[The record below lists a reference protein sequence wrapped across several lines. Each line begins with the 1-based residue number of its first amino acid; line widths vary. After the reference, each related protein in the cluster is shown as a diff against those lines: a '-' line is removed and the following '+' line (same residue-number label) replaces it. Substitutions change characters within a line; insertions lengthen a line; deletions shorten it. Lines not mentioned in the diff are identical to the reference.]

1 MKKKLLLLLS
11 SVCVFSFMSQAQ
23 KTGRYTVYGGV
34 LGGGNYSHYFF
45 CDKQSDFDNAYR
57 FGWNAGLYFGVPVTK
72 TFSIE
77 PQVMFNRVG
86 GQFLYKDK
94 LANPANDDLRADYI
108 SVPVLFKFNI
118 GRNFDVFAGPQFD
131 FLMKA
136 REVNSGADVK
146 EYMKSTDIAATGGFE
161 VFPRN
166 RVTFYG
172 RYYRGFQN
180 VADGGTPTFYNEG
193 FQAGL
198 KFKLFGKQVK
208 AAPIVVPVPSKP
220 TAVDSDGDGVP
231 DSKDKCPDMAGL
243 AKYNGCPIPDSDNDG
258 VNDEEDKCPNIPG
271 VAKYQGCPVPDSDND
286 GVNDEEDKCPNIS
299 GVARYHGCPIPDTD
313 NDGINDEQDKCPTVA
328 GTRENHGCPE
338 IKKETIAKVQK
349 AANAIFFQT
358 GKAAILPKSN
368 AQLNEIVKVLNTDPS
383 LYLDIKGHTDNVGK
397 AEANQ
402 KLSQQRADA
411 VKAYMVKKGISEDR
425 ITSAGY
431 GDSMPIAPNTTAVG
445 RQKNRRVEMVLQN
458 YK

>member
-1 MKKKLLLLLS
+1 MKKKLFLLLGS
-11 SVCVFSFMSQAQ
+11 ACVFSFMSQAQ
-23 KTGRYTVYGGV
+23 KTDHYSVYGGI

-45 CDKQSDFDNAYR
+45 CDKPTEFSNAYR
-57 FGWNAGLYFGVPVTK
+57 FGWNAGGYLGIPVTK

-77 PQVMFNRVG
+77 PQVMFKRVG
-86 GQFLYKDK
+86 GQTLYKDHIYGDN
-94 LANPANDDLRADYI
+94 ADVRADYI

-118 GRNFDVFAGPQFD
+118 GRNFDVFAGPQVD
-131 FLMKA
+131 WLINAK
-136 REVNSGADVK
+136 EVNSGEDEK
-146 EYMKSTDIAATGGFE
+146 HYMKNTDIAATGGFE
-161 VFPRN
+161 VFPRS

-180 VADGGTPTFYNEG
+180 VANGETPAMYNEG

-198 KFKLFGKQVK
+198 KLKLFGRKVK

-220 TAVDSDGDGVP
+220 AVVDSDGDGVP
-231 DSKDKCPDMAGL
+231 DSQDKCPNVPGL

-258 VNDEEDKCPNIPG
+258 VNDEEDKCPNTPGVAKYHGCPVPDTDGDGINDEQDQCPTIPG
-271 VAKYQGCPVPDSDND
+271 VAK
-286 GVNDEEDKCPNIS
+286 
-299 GVARYHGCPIPDTD
+299 YHGCPIPDTD
-313 NDGINDEQDKCPTVA
+313 GDGVNDEEDKCPTVA

-349 AANAIFFQT
+349 AANNIFFQT
-358 GKAAILPKSN
+358 GKAVILAKSN
-368 AQLNEIVKVLNTDPS
+368 AQLNEVVKVLNAEPS

-397 AEANQ
+397 VEANQ

-411 VKAYMVKKGISEDR
+411 VKAYMVRKGISEDR
-425 ITSAGY
+425 LTSTGY
-431 GDSMPIAPNTTAVG
+431 GDSMPIAPNTTAAG

-458 YK
+458 YR